1 MNQTLLQAIKLILTI
16 TIPFI
21 KDLIASKVV
30 PMIKRKAYQKLSKKA
45 DRIIEDLAQNA
56 TKIAEEDND
65 LKKEAYIEGTKL
77 GIQTLRA
84 VADKLNKAANE
95 IEKAIKWD
103 F

>member
-1 MNQTLLQAIKLILTI
+1 
-16 TIPFI
+16 
-21 KDLIASKVV
+21 
-30 PMIKRKAYQKLSKKA
+30 
-45 DRIIEDLAQNA
+45 
-56 TKIAEEDND
+56 
-65 LKKEAYIEGTKL
+65 L

>member
-1 MNQTLLQAIKLILTI
+1 MNQAILNAIKLILTI

-21 KDLIASKVV
+21 KELIASKVV
-30 PMIKRKAYQKLSKKA
+30 PAIKRKGYQKLSNKA

-56 TKIAEEDND
+56 TKIAEETDG
-65 LKKEAYIEGTKL
+65 LKKEAYVEGTKL

-95 IEKAIKWD
+95 IEKAIR
-103 F
+103 

>member
-95 IEKAIKWD
+95 IEKAIK
-103 F
+103 

>member
-56 TKIAEEDND
+56 TKIADEDND

-95 IEKAIKWD
+95 IEKAIK
-103 F
+103 